1 MSSLLLVATLL
12 LAQDAGRIVGIGGVF
27 FKSADNKRIYDFYE
41 KLGLPN
47 QKNVGIAIKS
57 KDQTSYIGVFKA
69 EAKYFDGRLMI
80 NYIVDDLD
88 AYLAKLEKKGV
99 RIHKRENSA
108 EGRFAWI
115 YDPEGT
121 KIELWQPPTRNA
133 KPQ

>member
-69 EAKYFDGRLMI
+69 EAKYFDGPLMI
-80 NYIVDDLD
+80 NYIVDDMD
-88 AYLAKLEKKGV
+88 SYLAKPTVLA
-99 RIHKRENSA
+99 RRMWQRSS
-108 EGRFAWI
+108 
-115 YDPEGT
+115 
-121 KIELWQPPTRNA
+121 ELLNAFSNRCGSKVAPTIGL
-133 KPQ
+133 